1 MDINRNKPLIRIRFG
16 FMVLVFG
23 FLSPLLIPLVM
34 TSNWPEGIKA
44 LISGGLAFGIP
55 ELFML
60 LAIAIMGKEGN
71 SYLKRYIRILIR
83 RYGPPDKV
91 SKERYIFGLVLFCIP
106 LIFGFIAPYFLTGV
120 KEYIENVIIVTIGTD
135 VILLTSLFVL
145 GGDFW
150 DKLRSLFI
158 YNSQAVLIDD
168 RQQKP

>member
-1 MDINRNKPLIRIRFG
+1 MDNNKDNPIIRIRLG

-71 SYLKRYIRILIR
+71 SYLKRYIRIMIR
-83 RYGPPDKV
+83 RYGPPDRV
-91 SKERYIFGLVLFCIP
+91 SKKRYIFGLVLFCIP
-106 LIFGFIAPYFLTGV
+106 LIFGFIAPYFLAGV
-120 KEYIENVIIVTIGTD
+120 KEYVENVIIVTIGTD
-135 VILLTSLFVL
+135 VIFLTSLFIL

-150 DKLRSLFI
+150 DKLRSLFV
-158 YNSQAVLIDD
+158 YNSRAVLIDNK
-168 RQQKP
+168 QQNP